1 MQQLEISTRGLLDN
15 CDSLKYNIKEIIFSS
30 CIYYIQYHR
39 HCIQKIPGPQVGGH
53 ALAEN
58 NKGDYVLFS
67 QEKQEKKGLQNKAD
81 NRTATK

>member
-1 MQQLEISTRGLLDN
+1 M
-15 CDSLKYNIKEIIFSS
+15 
-30 CIYYIQYHR
+30 
-39 HCIQKIPGPQVGGH
+39 IPGPQVGGH

-58 NKGDYVLFS
+58 NKCDYVLFS